1 MGWQRLGATV
11 AVLQSF
17 VHWLIVAR
25 EHLVTRITHIP
36 NIVVF
41 CVRTESAKAPC
52 AKFVEQSKLD
62 KPCSILVSRQ
72 LSVDELRLT
81 KAAGQTATKTGGSK
95 MVSRN

>member
-17 VHWLIVAR
+17 AHWLIVAR
-25 EHLVTRITHIP
+25 EHLVTRTTYIP

-52 AKFVEQSKLD
+52 AKFVEQSKLG
-62 KPCSILVSRQ
+62 KPCALSVSRQ
-72 LSVDELRLT
+72 LLVDELRLT